1 MLARLARASWRFF
14 WGIWSMGRG
23 HVDLGFLMNHRE
35 HREHRE
41 RRVRLRIFATE
52 GEELVLL
59 KVLWVQLSMLVQTCR
74 C

>member
-1 MLARLARASWRFF
+1 MLARLARASRRFF
-14 WGIWSMGRG
+14 WGIWSRGRG
-23 HVDLGFLMNHRE
+23 HVDLGFLMNRRE

-52 GEELVLL
+52 VEELVLL
-59 KVLWVQLSMLVQTCR
+59 KVLWVQLSMVVQTCR